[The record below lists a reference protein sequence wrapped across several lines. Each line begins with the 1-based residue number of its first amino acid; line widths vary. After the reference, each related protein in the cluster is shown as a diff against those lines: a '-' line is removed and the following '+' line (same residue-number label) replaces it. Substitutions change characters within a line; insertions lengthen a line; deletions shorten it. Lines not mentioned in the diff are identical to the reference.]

1 MDANITLKVT
11 ALDKL
16 VDYAAS
22 GIGSVAGAM
31 LGPWKARKEA
41 EAQRIAARGE
51 ADALVIEAEGHAEA
65 TMLIVSEQEKAREL
79 MASPQT
85 TSRTSLTISDGIEQR
100 VRFQEE
106 KRQRN
111 IASVVQGA
119 ADELGDGEVPDHD
132 PDHDWTARFFSDVQD
147 VSNEEMQGLWSK
159 ILADEVKKPGST
171 SIKTLSILKGLN
183 SGTASLFQLF
193 CSACVIFELDGQ
205 IVNDARVLSLGG
217 NAGDNALKQFGLD
230 FGRLNVLNE
239 HGLIISDYNS
249 WYNYK
254 ACTGVQQSQ
263 STSVVVPFRFIGKW
277 RLLTPLRKPGNEREF
292 RLHGVSLTKSGIELL
307 QVIELVPQESYQQAL
322 GHFLEQ
328 KGYRMIEVENF
339 GLYEVPIPVSS
350 D

>member
-159 ILADEVKKPGST
+159 ILAGEVKKPGST
-171 SIKTLSILKGLN
+171 SIKTLEILRNLDKDI
-183 SGTASLFQLF
+183 AKLFQNI
-193 CSACVIFELDGQ
+193 CSNCIFLELDS
-205 IVNDARVLSLGG
+205 NSSLDARVPSLGG
-217 NAGDNALKQFGLD
+217 NAASNSLRDHGLGFD
-230 FGRLNVLNE
+230 KLNLLNE

-249 WYNYK
+249 RFDYGIC
-254 ACTGVQQSQ
+254 AGVPIGDGK
-263 STSVVVPFRFIGKW
+263 SVVRVPFRFQDAQWVLVKQQE
-277 RLLTPLRKPGNEREF
+277 TRKHDEF
-292 RLHGVSLTKSGIELL
+292 QLHGVALTQSGRELSRVVQAFPSLEFRESLMQFFNTKGLQAVQINQGGSPSG
-307 QVIELVPQESYQQAL
+307 
-322 GHFLEQ
+322 G
-328 KGYRMIEVENF
+328 R
-339 GLYEVPIPVSS
+339 
-350 D
+350 